1 MARNFQWKMWI
12 GATDIETEGTFVW
25 QDGTPVE
32 WTHWKASER
41 IEHCANRVVACVLN
55 VLSN

>member
-1 MARNFQWKMWI
+1 MWI